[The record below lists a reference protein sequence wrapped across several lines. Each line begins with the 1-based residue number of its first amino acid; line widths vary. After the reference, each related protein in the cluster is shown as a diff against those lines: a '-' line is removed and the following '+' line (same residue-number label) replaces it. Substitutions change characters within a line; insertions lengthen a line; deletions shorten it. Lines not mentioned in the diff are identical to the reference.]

1 MFLSCSYQI
10 LIQILGFL
18 LLEMPTVFRIILIQ
32 SLHDSFLYALPLL
45 ILAKFLPFYCFM
57 SIYKLFLIKS
67 FSLTKFLFIRLAYLS
82 LLCCQKW
89 IQWTFTSVIF
99 EMILRLVKIK
109 SSFVKI
115 PCSRST
121 EIMNY
126 LLYFRRRIFYGNF
139 FGLLIHRPSASVNM
153 N

>member
-89 IQWTFTSVIF
+89 ILWTFTSVIF
-99 EMILRLVKIK
+99 EMILRLVKIE